1 MSPAVDVAH
10 IRANN
15 PGPFTLTGTNTYV
28 VGRDGCWVIDPG
40 PDLDDHLDAVAAEVE
55 ARGGA
60 AGILLTH
67 DHGDHADGVPQLLR
81 LLDGDVPVHAARY
94 RRADVRIGNGDMVG
108 NFAVAATPGHAPDH
122 LAFVLYDTVFSGD
135 AVLGEGSVFVA
146 PDPGAL
152 RGYLAGLELLKAL
165 RPRRIWPG
173 HGPVVDEPIAKLEQY
188 IDHRLDRERKLLAGL
203 DAGARTIDAMLDA
216 AWSDVPDV
224 LRPAAAVTL
233 ASHLD
238 KLEEDG
244 RLPAGVERPV
254 WPIPGLSAEV

>member
-15 PGPFTLTGTNTYV
+15 PGPFTLTGTNSYV

-40 PDLDDHLDAVAAEVE
+40 PDLDEHLEAIAAEVE

-60 AGILLTH
+60 AGILITH
-67 DHGDHADGVPQLLR
+67 DHHDHVDGVPQLLR
-81 LLDGDVPVHAARY
+81 LLDGDIKVHAARY
-94 RRADVRIGNGDMVG
+94 KRADVKLRNGDMVG

-122 LAFVLYDTVFSGD
+122 LAYVLYDTVFSGD

-165 RPRRIWPG
+165 QPRRIWPG
-173 HGPVVDEPIAKLEQY
+173 HGPVVEDPVAKIDQY
-188 IDHRLDRERKLLAGL
+188 IAHRLERERKLVAGL
-203 DAGARTIDAMLDA
+203 DAGGRTIDELLDA
-216 AWSDVPDV
+216 AWADVPEF

-238 KLEEDG
+238 KLEEEG
-244 RLPAGVERPV
+244 RSLDGVERPV
-254 WPIPGLSAEV
+254 WPVPGLATP

>member
-10 IRANN
+10 FRADN

-40 PDLDDHLDAVAAEVE
+40 PDLDPHLEAVAAEVE

-60 AGILLTH
+60 AGILVTH
-67 DHGDHADGVPQLLR
+67 DHHDHVDGVPQLVR
-81 LLDGDVPVHAARY
+81 LLGGDVKVHAARY
-94 RRADVRIGNGDMVG
+94 KRADVKLVNGDMVG

-152 RGYLAGLELLKAL
+152 RGYLAGLQLLLAL
-165 RPRRIWPG
+165 RPKRIWPG
-173 HGPVVDEPIAKLEQY
+173 HGPVVEDPVAKIEEYIA
-188 IDHRLDRERKLLAGL
+188 HRMERERKLLAAL
-203 DAGARTIDAMLDA
+203 DGGARTIDALLDG
-216 AWSDVPDV
+216 AWGDVPPG
-224 LRPAAAVTL
+224 LRGAAAVTM

-238 KLEEDG
+238 KLDEEG

-254 WPIPGLSAEV
+254 WPVPGLATP